1 MSGGT
6 IGTSDIDFLDIK
18 TAFNNINGTTSTTD
32 IDLSLFRGCV
42 VTGGSGYS
50 NITTAGTYTVLSS
63 TTPSYSYT
71 VPSGTTSIEV
81 EMWGGDGGSGGRFSS
96 NYMSTGGKG
105 GYFKGTLTVSEG
117 NVIDVYSGARGHSWG
132 TVPDGYNG
140 QQRPASG
147 YIAYGAIGTGGW
159 GGGVGKGNGG
169 TCNRYGMSG
178 GGGATSLYLN
188 NSLKII
194 VGGGGGGGNARYATT
209 QKSNGGAG
217 GGGSLNTSIGYGQT
231 MASSTQFYNRNAG
244 VGGRHT
250 AGNNSSYGWSST
262 KDGRPDNNNIQG
274 GGGGGYYGG
283 GTGNNSTGG
292 GGGSGWIS
300 ASDVSITNA
309 YRGDSA
315 SRPANP
321 TSTNP
326 LTGDVDGLQHGCC
339 IITVGSIITYSI
351 PTTGPLSISSHFSG
365 KTFTYMRPEILM
377 TVVGSAGASLVSG
390 SQSADT
396 YLTITFVTTQPTSDF
411 TIDDITV
418 TNGVKSN
425 FQSVSATNYTVV
437 FTPNNLTN
445 GTVHTIVV
453 NSGVF
458 KNNITTIELTNIAS
472 STFSWTYQVPTGIDV
487 TTSFYSIGSSIK
499 YITSNDYTGP
509 WDVSETQVN
518 ATGNRSIILALRVTA
533 ATTYYNDIC
542 IAGVQRLSSTGTV
555 LNNWVFNTSSGGTYG
570 SQWKTSISAPSTLGT
585 PGSPSTSV
593 TSTISSGSSLNRMNW
608 ATSTGSNYTGAQ
620 GGIYNS
626 YTNTAFPTG
635 TGKINQTNSTYYAY
649 REVSGAT
656 RFTYT
661 YFKGPVVS
669 FNSGDIIKVAHLIT
683 TYYSQSSS
691 ISLSTSLYLGVY

>member
-1 MSGGT
+1 MSGGGT

-18 TAFNNINGTTSTTD
+18 TAFNNVNGTTSTTD

-50 NITTAGTYTVLSS
+50 NVTTAGTYTVLSS

-71 VPSGTTSIEV
+71 VPSGITSIEV

-96 NYMSTGGKG
+96 VYTSTGGKG

-117 NVIDVYSGARGHSWG
+117 NVINVYSGARGHSWG

-140 QQRPASG
+140 VVRYPPYTAT
-147 YIAYGAIGTGGW
+147 GTGGW

-178 GGGATSLYLN
+178 GGGATSLYVN

-194 VGGGGGGGNARYATT
+194 VGGAGGGGNARYATS

-231 MASSTQFYNRNAG
+231 MASSTQFYNRGAG
-244 VGGRHT
+244 GGGQHT
-250 AGNNSSYGWSST
+250 AGNNSGWGGWSST
-262 KDGRPDNNNIQG
+262 MDGRPDNNNIQG

-300 ASDVSITNA
+300 ASVVSITNA

-321 TSTNP
+321 TTTNP

-339 IITVGSIITYSI
+339 ILTVGSIITYSI
-351 PTTGPLSISSHFSG
+351 PTTGPLTISSNFSG
-365 KTFTYMRPEILM
+365 KTFTYMRPEISM
-377 TVVGSAGASLVSG
+377 TVVGSSGSTLSSG
-390 SQSADT
+390 SQNADT
-396 YLTITFVTTQPTSDF
+396 YLTITFVITQPTSDF

-458 KNNITTIELTNIAS
+458 KNNITTIDITNVAS
-472 STFSWTYQVPTGIDV
+472 STFSWTYQVPIGIDV
-487 TTSFYSIGSSIK
+487 TTSFYSIGSSVK
-499 YITSNDYTGP
+499 YITSNDYSGA
-509 WDVSETQVN
+509 WDVSETQVD
-518 ATGNRSIILALRVTA
+518 ASGNHRIILALRVTT

-555 LNNWVFNTSSGGTYG
+555 LNTWVFNTSSGGTLG
-570 SQWKTSISAPSTLGT
+570 SQWTTSTSASSTLGT
-585 PGSPSTSV
+585 PGNLPIPAT
-593 TSTISSGSSLNRMNW
+593 TTIYVGGSRDKMTW
-608 ATSTGSNYTGAQ
+608 ATATSSSYTGVVD
-620 GGIYNS
+620 GIYNS

-635 TGKINQTNSTYYAY
+635 LGKISQSNSTYYAY
-649 REVSGAT
+649 REVSGST
-656 RFTYT
+656 RWTYT
-661 YFKGPVVS
+661 FFRGPVVS
-669 FNSGDIIKVAHLIT
+669 FNTGDIIKVAHLIT
-683 TYYSQSSS
+683 TASSQSSS
-691 ISLSTSLYLGVY
+691 ISLSTSLHLGVY